1 MASLRDIRR
10 RIRSVRS
17 TAQITKAMELVAA
30 SRMRR
35 AQLRVLAS
43 RPYAEA
49 MNAMIRQLGLARKE
63 GEALHPL
70 LQQRATHHRVGLI
83 MLTTD
88 RGLCGALNTNLIR
101 RGTEFL
107 LGAEQEQEMEL
118 VTVGRKGQDFM
129 ARRGRAI
136 RATFTHLGDR
146 PEYMSIVP
154 IARVVVDDFESGR
167 IDAAYL
173 LYPKFISTLAQ
184 RPQIDQLLPIA
195 PPAETAPGGQ
205 RAAEYIYEPDPRA
218 ILDEL
223 LPRYVEVQIFQ
234 SVLETIAS
242 EQSARMVAM
251 RAANDNAKEL
261 IDGLTLTY
269 NRARQAAITA
279 EVNEIASAANAMAL
293 RE

>member
-49 MNAMIRQLGLARKE
+49 MSAMIRQLGLARKE

-70 LQQRATHHRVGLI
+70 LQQRATRHRVGLV

-107 LGAEQEQEMEL
+107 LSAEQEMEL

-129 ARRGRAI
+129 ARRGRTI
-136 RATFTHLGDR
+136 RATFTQLGDR

-154 IARVVVDDFESGR
+154 IARVVIDDFEAGR

-184 RPQIDQLLPIA
+184 RPQIDQLLPIE
-195 PPAETAPGGQ
+195 PPAETAGGQ

-234 SVLETIAS
+234 AVLETIAS

-279 EVNEIASAANAMAL
+279 EVNEIASAANAMAQ

>member
-1 MASLRDIRR
+1 
-10 RIRSVRS
+10 
-17 TAQITKAMELVAA
+17 MELVAA

-49 MNAMIRQLGLARKE
+49 MSAMIRQLGLARKE
-63 GEALHPL
+63 GEVLHPL
-70 LQQRATHHRVGLI
+70 LQQRATRHRVGLV

-107 LGAEQEQEMEL
+107 LSAEQEMEL

-154 IARVVVDDFESGR
+154 IARVVINDFEAGR

-184 RPQIDQLLPIA
+184 RPQIDQLLPIE
-195 PPAETAPGGQ
+195 PPAEIAGGQ

-234 SVLETIAS
+234 AVLETIAS

-279 EVNEIASAANAMAL
+279 EVNEIASAANALAQ

>member
-1 MASLRDIRR
+1 
-10 RIRSVRS
+10 
-17 TAQITKAMELVAA
+17 
-30 SRMRR
+30 
-35 AQLRVLAS
+35 
-43 RPYAEA
+43 
-49 MNAMIRQLGLARKE
+49 
-63 GEALHPL
+63 L
-70 LQQRATHHRVGLI
+70 LSA
-83 MLTTD
+83 
-88 RGLCGALNTNLIR
+88 
-101 RGTEFL
+101 
-107 LGAEQEQEMEL
+107 EQEMEL

-129 ARRGRAI
+129 ARRGRTI

-146 PEYMSIVP
+146 PEYMAIIP
-154 IARVVVDDFESGR
+154 IARVVMDDYEAGR

-173 LYPKFISTLAQ
+173 LYPKFISTLSQ
-184 RPQIDQLLPIA
+184 RPQIDQMLPIT
-195 PPAETAPGGQ
+195 PPAETAGGQ

-223 LPRYVEVQIFQ
+223 LPRYVEVQIYQ
-234 SVLETIAS
+234 AVLETIAS

-279 EVNEIASAANAMAL
+279 EVNEIASAANAMAQ

>member
-1 MASLRDIRR
+1 VASLRDIRR

-49 MNAMIRQLGLARKE
+49 MTPMIRQLGLARKE
-63 GEALHPL
+63 GEVLHPL
-70 LQQRATHHRVGLI
+70 LQQRATRHRVGLV

-107 LGAEQEQEMEL
+107 LSAEQEMEL

-154 IARVVVDDFESGR
+154 IARVVINDFEAGR

-184 RPQIDQLLPIA
+184 RPQIDQLLPIE
-195 PPAETAPGGQ
+195 PPAEIAGGQ

-234 SVLETIAS
+234 AVLETIAS

-279 EVNEIASAANAMAL
+279 EVNEIASAANAMAQ

>member
-1 MASLRDIRR
+1 VASLRDIRR

-35 AQLRVLAS
+35 AQQRVLAT

-49 MNAMIRQLGLARKE
+49 MTAMIRQLGLARKE

-70 LQQRATHHRVGLI
+70 LLQRATRHRVGLI

-107 LGAEQEQEMEL
+107 LSAEQEMEL

-129 ARRGRAI
+129 ARRGRTI

-146 PEYMSIVP
+146 PEYMAIIP
-154 IARVVVDDFESGR
+154 IARVVMDDYEAGR

-173 LYPKFISTLAQ
+173 LYPKFISTLSQ
-184 RPQIDQLLPIA
+184 RPQIDQMLPIT
-195 PPAETAPGGQ
+195 PPAEMAGGQ

-223 LPRYVEVQIFQ
+223 LPRYVEVQIYQ
-234 SVLETIAS
+234 AVLETIAS

-279 EVNEIASAANAMAL
+279 EVNEIASAANAMAQ

>member
-1 MASLRDIRR
+1 VASLRDIRR

-49 MNAMIRQLGLARKE
+49 MSAMIRQLGLARKE
-63 GEALHPL
+63 GEVLHPL
-70 LQQRATHHRVGLI
+70 LQQRATRHRVGLV

-107 LGAEQEQEMEL
+107 LSAEQEMEL

-154 IARVVVDDFESGR
+154 IARVVIDDFEAGR

-184 RPQIDQLLPIA
+184 RPQIDQLLPIE
-195 PPAETAPGGQ
+195 PPAEMAGGQ

-234 SVLETIAS
+234 AVLETIAS

-279 EVNEIASAANAMAL
+279 EVNEIASAANAMAQ

>member
-1 MASLRDIRR
+1 VASLRDIRR

-35 AQLRVLAS
+35 AQQRVLAT

-49 MNAMIRQLGLARKE
+49 MTAMIRQLGLARKE

-70 LQQRATHHRVGLI
+70 LLQRATRHRVGLI

-107 LGAEQEQEMEL
+107 LSAEQEMEL

-129 ARRGRAI
+129 ARRGRTI

-146 PEYMSIVP
+146 PEYMAIIP
-154 IARVVVDDFESGR
+154 IARVVMDDYEAGR

-173 LYPKFISTLAQ
+173 LYPKFISTLSQ
-184 RPQIDQLLPIA
+184 RPQIDQMLPIT
-195 PPAETAPGGQ
+195 PPAETTGGQ

-279 EVNEIASAANAMAL
+279 EVNEIASAANAMAQ

>member
-1 MASLRDIRR
+1 
-10 RIRSVRS
+10 
-17 TAQITKAMELVAA
+17 MELVAA

-49 MNAMIRQLGLARKE
+49 MSAMIRQLGLARKE

-70 LQQRATHHRVGLI
+70 LQQRPTRHRVGLV

-107 LGAEQEQEMEL
+107 LSAEQEMEL

-146 PEYMSIVP
+146 PEYMAIVP
-154 IARVVVDDFESGR
+154 IARVVIDDFESGR

-184 RPQIDQLLPIA
+184 RPQIDQLLPIT
-195 PPAETAPGGQ
+195 PPAETPGGQ

-223 LPRYVEVQIFQ
+223 LPRYVEVEIFQ
-234 SVLETIAS
+234 AVLETIAS

-279 EVNEIASAANAMAL
+279 EVNEIASAANAMAQ

>member
-1 MASLRDIRR
+1 VASLRDIRR

-49 MNAMIRQLGLARKE
+49 MSAMIRQLGLARKE

-70 LQQRATHHRVGLI
+70 LQQRATRHRVGLV

-107 LGAEQEQEMEL
+107 LSAEQDMEL

-154 IARVVVDDFESGR
+154 IARVVIDDFESGR

-184 RPQIDQLLPIA
+184 RPQIDQLLPIE
-195 PPAETAPGGQ
+195 PPAETPGGQ

-234 SVLETIAS
+234 AVLETIAS

-279 EVNEIASAANAMAL
+279 EVNEIASAANAMAQ

>member
-1 MASLRDIRR
+1 VPSLRDIRR
-10 RIRSVRS
+10 RIRSVRN

-35 AQLRVLAS
+35 AQQRVLAA

-49 MNAMIRQLGLARKE
+49 MNVMINQLGTARRE
-63 GEALHPL
+63 GAALHPL
-70 LQQRATHHRVGLI
+70 LQQRPEVRHVGLVL
-83 MLTTD
+83 LTTD
-88 RGLCGALNTNLIR
+88 RGLCGALNTNVLR
-101 RGTEFL
+101 RGTEFIL
-107 LGAEQEQEMEL
+107 STPEEMEL

-136 RATFTHLGDR
+136 RATFTQLGDR
-146 PEYMSIVP
+146 PDYMAVVP
-154 IARVVVDDFESGR
+154 IARVIIDDFEHRR
-167 IDAAYL
+167 IDAAYV
-173 LYPKFISTLAQ
+173 LYPKFISTLSQ
-184 RPQIDQLLPIA
+184 RPQLDQILPIT
-195 PPAETAPGGQ
+195 PPAPTDGGQ
-205 RAAEYIYEPDPRA
+205 RAVEYIYEPDPRA

-223 LPRYVEVQIFQ
+223 LPRYVEVQIYQ
-234 SVLETIAS
+234 AVLETIAS

-269 NRARQAAITA
+269 NRARQAAITS
-279 EVNEIASAANAMAL
+279 EVNEIASAANAMAQ

>member
-1 MASLRDIRR
+1 VASLRDIRR

-49 MNAMIRQLGLARKE
+49 MSAMIRQLGLARKE
-63 GEALHPL
+63 GEVLHPL
-70 LQQRATHHRVGLI
+70 LQQRATRHRVGLV

-107 LGAEQEQEMEL
+107 LSAEQEMEL

-154 IARVVVDDFESGR
+154 IARVVINDFEAGR

-184 RPQIDQLLPIA
+184 RPQIDQLLPIE
-195 PPAETAPGGQ
+195 PPAEIAGGQ

-234 SVLETIAS
+234 AVLETIAS

-279 EVNEIASAANAMAL
+279 EVNEIASAANAMAQ

>member
-1 MASLRDIRR
+1 MSFVPLPRPPARLQDDDAPDNAKPTKIDEIKGSRIAITAGDASLAIF
-10 RIRSVRS
+10 
-17 TAQITKAMELVAA
+17 TAFMGKLNMQV
-30 SRMRR
+30 SDV
-35 AQLRVLAS
+35 QL
-43 RPYAEA
+43 
-49 MNAMIRQLGLARKE
+49 I
-63 GEALHPL
+63 
-70 LQQRATHHRVGLI
+70 
-83 MLTTD
+83 
-88 RGLCGALNTNLIR
+88 
-101 RGTEFL
+101 
-107 LGAEQEQEMEL
+107 
-118 VTVGRKGQDFM
+118 TVGRKGQDFM
-129 ARRGRAI
+129 ARRGRTI

-154 IARVVVDDFESGR
+154 IARVVIDDFESGR

-184 RPQIDQLLPIA
+184 RPQIDQMLPIA
-195 PPAETAPGGQ
+195 PPAETPGGQ

-234 SVLETIAS
+234 AVLETIAS

-279 EVNEIASAANAMAL
+279 EVNEIASAANA
-293 RE
+293 R